1 MAALQ
6 HPSQNGRLPSGLIL
20 VANLLPVV
28 GLILF
33 GWRAAEILV
42 IYWIEVVIM
51 VVGYSIAA
59 LFAER
64 SIELDDRRFYI
75 VGFSK
80 RTELDA
86 DRWSGEPEALGVL
99 NDVLPASLAALLPPM
114 YRRNVPVVG
123 KSLGVV
129 AFLAMGWFYIADVV
143 STPIAALTSPTVV
156 VVSLAMCVSQA
167 AELRR
172 EFFVTR
178 RYEEWSPYMVLEA
191 AQRVVF
197 FYLVLAMIAIPLA
210 FVGLVVLAAGI
221 EPFVPSAAT
230 VGSFQPA
237 EGIGRNDWLV
247 LAYVLTFSAGK
258 TVVDWSRHVGSE
270 TTAPK
275 GIAGWLMPED
285 PRPEWQ
291 RRE

>member
-6 HPSQNGRLPSGLIL
+6 HPSENARTSPGPIV

-28 GLILF
+28 GLTFF

-42 IYWIEVVIM
+42 IYWIEVVVM
-51 VVGYSIAA
+51 VVGYSITA
-59 LFAER
+59 LFAEQP
-64 SIELDDRRFYI
+64 IDLDDREFYI

-99 NDVLPASLAALLPPM
+99 DGILPTPLAARLPPI

-143 STPIAALTSPTVV
+143 STPMAALTSPAVV
-156 VVSLAMCVSQA
+156 VVSLAICVSQA
-167 AELRR
+167 TELRR
-172 EFFVTR
+172 EFFITR
-178 RYEEWSPYMVLEA
+178 RYEAWSPYMVLEA

-197 FYLVLAMIAIPLA
+197 FYLMLAMVAIPLA
-210 FVGLVVLAAGI
+210 FLGLVVLAAGI
-221 EPFVPSAAT
+221 ESLAPRAAT
-230 VGSFQPA
+230 VGLFQPA
-237 EGIGRNDWLV
+237 RGIERIDRLV
-247 LAYVLTFSAGK
+247 LAYVLTFSVGK
-258 TVVDWSRHVGSE
+258 TVVDWSRKVASE
-270 TTAPK
+270 TTTPA
-275 GIAGWLMPED
+275 GIAGWLTPED

-291 RRE
+291 RRD